1 MSVGAVMDPGA
12 LESHVHGVVC
22 MQLGIV
28 NDQAAA
34 RARAAG
40 LKVVMNT
47 CIATTHDALRARGQI

>member
-1 MSVGAVMDPGA
+1 MDSGA
-12 LESHVHGVVC
+12 LESHVHGVVW